1 MGSSCDDGLKNAEV
15 TEGLEGALPG
25 YAPSYHRLE
34 GYDAERAYRGNRGAS
49 SQALIERTVEASV
62 LTALLRRH
70 GTLHPPLPQVPESS
84 KVPETSKVFEHS
96 TRAGVAFRQ
105 IDPPAE
111 DFERFIALL
120 SEGDCPGAL
129 AVLTPWRH
137 PFGLL
142 DDRIAAILGA
152 AAQRLGR
159 AWEDD
164 RLCFAEVSLGL
175 VTLQRLLHEFAPP
188 TRPAA
193 PEERRMLLVPM
204 PGEGHCFG
212 LRMLG
217 IRFQQAGWDC
227 HCEAATD
234 EAALLRRVAGE
245 RFDVIGLS
253 VQDIAGE
260 GRAAGLIAR
269 LRLASRRK
277 GVRILLG
284 GAPFVDD
291 PQKAIA
297 SGADLP
303 ALPFSELSDA
313 LDRLLR
319 ASGP

>member
-15 TEGLEGALPG
+15 TGEPESALPG
-25 YAPSYHRLE
+25 FTPSYHRLE
-34 GYDAERAYRGNRGAS
+34 GYDAERSYRGNRGAS
-49 SQALIERTVEASV
+49 SQVLIERAVEASV
-62 LTALLRRH
+62 LAALLRRH
-70 GTLHPPLPQVPESS
+70 GTLHPPLPQVSG
-84 KVPETSKVFEHS
+84 VL
-96 TRAGVAFRQ
+96 TRASVAPRQ
-105 IDPPAE
+105 IDPPAA

-120 SEGDCPGAL
+120 GEGDGPGAL

-142 DDRIAAILGA
+142 DDRICAILGA
-152 AAQRLGR
+152 AAQRLGS
-159 AWEDD
+159 AWADD

-188 TRPAA
+188 TRPASLS
-193 PEERRMLLVPM
+193 ERRMLLVPM

-217 IRFQQAGWDC
+217 IRFRQAGWDC
-227 HCEAATD
+227 RCEAAMD
-234 EAALLRRVAGE
+234 EAALLRQVAGE

-260 GRAAGLIAR
+260 ARAAGLIAR
-269 LRLASRRK
+269 LRLASRQK
-277 GVRILLG
+277 GLRVLLG

-291 PQKAIA
+291 PQKAVA

-303 ALPFSELSDA
+303 ALPFTELSDA
-313 LDRLLR
+313 LDRLFQ
-319 ASGP
+319 ASGA